1 MRRVLL
7 VANPAS
13 RRGAKL
19 RAAALGALAEAGV
32 QCDPVLTERPG
43 HAGEICRERAAGYDA
58 VFALG
63 GDGTAMEVVS
73 ALANTGKPVAILPG
87 GTGNLIAHALGTPLV
102 MRRAVR
108 ALLDGDLHQVDLGL
122 LDDGRRFAFA
132 AGVGIDSQMIE
143 HASPWLKRR
152 IGVGAYV
159 IAAARAIFRGHTVHV
174 RATVDGVLIERD
186 AASVMLTNFGAV
198 LNDRLSLGPGIR
210 QDDGK
215 LDLCVFSPGGLKDA
229 IRILWRLSRKDFR
242 DDPCM
247 LFRAGEVFRIETD
260 PPCQA
265 QADGDL
271 LGPTPFGA
279 RVEPRAATLLVPR
292 TKS

>member
-1 MRRVLL
+1 MKRVLL

-19 RAAALGALAEAGV
+19 RAAALRELAAAGIH
-32 QCDPVLTERPG
+32 CDPVLTERPG

-58 VFALG
+58 VFTLG
-63 GDGTAMEVVS
+63 GDGTAMEVVG
-73 ALANTGKPVAILPG
+73 ALANSGLPVGILPG
-87 GTGNLIAHALGTPLV
+87 GTGNLIARALGTPLV

-108 ALLDGDLHQVDLGL
+108 ALIGGEVRRVDLGI

-143 HASPWLKRR
+143 HTSPWLKRR

-159 IAAARAIFRGHTVHV
+159 FAAAGAILRRDNVHV
-174 RATVDGVLIERD
+174 RATVDGEVIERD
-186 AASVMLTNFGAV
+186 AAAVMLTNFGAV

-215 LDLCVFSPGGLKDA
+215 LDLCVFSPGGLTDA

-242 DDPCM
+242 SDPCM
-247 LFRAGEVFRIETD
+247 LFRAGTVFRIETD

-279 RVEPRAATLLVPR
+279 RVEPHAATLLVPR
-292 TKS
+292 RKK